1 MNFKVL
7 SSFFGLASFCAVS
20 TAGGLAELD
29 IFLKSTDAG
38 VLTYSQ
44 TIFRKKFDG
53 APRSGASKARVEF
66 ARPYSFRIEY
76 EPPNEYVLVGNGKT
90 VTVHDP
96 KLMTTETYEQ
106 TAMIGESLVPL
117 IEARAISAMSGA
129 YDFRESSGN
138 GFEWAVVTP
147 KPGKESTFGRM
158 SFGFQRNELTRLEV
172 IHSDGDRMVYAISW
186 ESLEP
191 PDPSRFNY
199 SPPAGSDYEDKSG
212 QSKPASTS
220 DVIR

>member
-1 MNFKVL
+1 MNFKVPSL
-7 SSFFGLASFCAVS
+7 FWGLVLFCAVS

-38 VLTYSQ
+38 VLIYSQ
-44 TIFRKKFDG
+44 TTFRKKFDG
-53 APRSGASKARVEF
+53 APRSGETKARAEF
-66 ARPYSFRIEY
+66 FRPYSFRIEY

-96 KLMTTETYEQ
+96 KLMSTTIYEQ
-106 TAMIGESLVPL
+106 KSMIGESLVPL
-117 IEARAISAMSGA
+117 LEARAISAMSGA
-129 YDFRESSGN
+129 YDFRESSAN

-147 KPGKESTFGRM
+147 LLGKASTFEKI
-158 SFGFQRNELTRLEV
+158 SFGFQRNELTRLE
-172 IHSDGDRMVYAISW
+172 IIQSDGDKQVYRISW

-199 SPPAGSDYEDKSG
+199 SPPAGSDYEDKSD
-212 QSKPASTS
+212 QTKPTS
-220 DVIR
+220 GSDSVQ

>member
-1 MNFKVL
+1 MNFKAR
-7 SSFFGLASFCAVS
+7 SFLFGLASFCAIS

-29 IFLKSTDAG
+29 VFLKSTDAG

-44 TIFRKKFDG
+44 TTFRKKFDG
-53 APRSGASKARVEF
+53 APRSGESRARVEF

-96 KLMTTETYEQ
+96 KLMSTTAYAQ
-106 TAMIGESLVPL
+106 TSALGESLAPL
-117 IEARAISAMSGA
+117 LEARATSAMSGA
-129 YDFRESSGN
+129 YDFRESSAN
-138 GFEWAVVTP
+138 GFEWAFVTP
-147 KPGKESTFGRM
+147 KPGKESTFEKI

-172 IHSDGDRMVYAISW
+172 IDSGGDRHVYRISW

-191 PDPSRFNY
+191 PDPARFNY
-199 SPPAGSDYEDKSG
+199 SPPAGSDYEDKSD
-212 QSKPASTS
+212 QAKPATPG
-220 DVIR
+220 VVR

>member
-1 MNFKVL
+1 MNSKVF
-7 SSFFGLASFCAVS
+7 SFFFGLVSFCAIG

-29 IFLKSTDAG
+29 VFLKSTDAG

-44 TIFRKKFDG
+44 TTFRKKFDG
-53 APRSGASKARVEF
+53 APRSGESKARVEF

-90 VTVHDP
+90 VIVHDP
-96 KLMTTETYEQ
+96 KLMTTTTHAQ
-106 TAMIGESLVPL
+106 TTAIGESLTPL
-117 IEARAISAMSGA
+117 LEARATSAMSGT
-129 YDFRESSGN
+129 YDFRESSAN

-147 KPGKESTFGRM
+147 KPGKESTFEKM
-158 SFGFQRNELTRLEV
+158 SFGFQRNELTRLE
-172 IHSDGDRMVYAISW
+172 IIESSGDRQVFRISW

-199 SPPAGSDYEDKSG
+199 SPPAGSDHEDKSD
-212 QSKPASTS
+212 QAKPVTS
-220 DVIR
+220 GVVR